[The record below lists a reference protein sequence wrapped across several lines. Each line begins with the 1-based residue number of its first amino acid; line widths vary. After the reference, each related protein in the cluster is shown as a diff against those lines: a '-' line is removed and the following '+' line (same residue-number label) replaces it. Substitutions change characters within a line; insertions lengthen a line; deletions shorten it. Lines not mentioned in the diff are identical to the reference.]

1 MKGIEAY
8 LSYGS
13 KVGMV
18 PEFHY
23 PLMRAMEI
31 MSRGKP
37 GGPLLPVQEFT
48 AARLNERKEYKTDR
62 RDFLSRFLKLHAENP
77 ENFTMNDV
85 LNGLFTVVG

>member
-23 PLMRAMEI
+23 PLMRFMEI
-31 MSRGKP
+31 LHCGKP
-37 GGPLLPVQEFT
+37 GGPLMPV
-48 AARLNERKEYKTDR
+48 L
-62 RDFLSRFLKLHAENP
+62 
-77 ENFTMNDV
+77 DV
-85 LNGLFTVVG
+85 YLFILE